1 MRYPG
6 RAILGVFLLLAASAV
21 AVGEVS
27 DGARPHPSPL
37 PKGEGAAAPAR
48 SVPTTR
54 GPAPPTEF
62 TASDHPWDDGRKIDL
77 TWVLSPDDEPDEEP
91 APAGPNGET
100 PEPARKKVQFYKV
113 YRSGEPDGPYKEAGI
128 STASKKDYPER
139 VTSFTVEKCDRG
151 EPYWFRVTAVGPD
164 GMESALVQAGPAVG
178 VRQFFD
184 GGRLWLGILLAA
196 FCGAV
201 VYWIAHARSGRP
213 VKVRKI
219 AGLEAV
225 DEAVGRATE
234 MGRCCLFVPG
244 IQDMNDIQTIAGL
257 TVLGRVAQTAAQ
269 YGATVDVPTCR
280 SLVMTA
286 ARETVQTSFL
296 TAGRPDAYREDDI
309 YYVTDEQFGYVA
321 YLTGAMV
328 RKRPAACFYMGSFY
342 AEALIIAET
351 GNSIGAIQVA
361 GTAEPAQLPFFVA
374 ACDYTLIGE
383 EFFAASAYLSGD
395 PEQLGSLKGQDVGKA
410 IVGVLLVVGCLIAT
424 CAVLTGFPVLAET
437 LDYLRDE
444 VLR

>member
-1 MRYPG
+1 MKCLD
-6 RAILGVFLLLAASAV
+6 RAMLGVLLALAAAGDPGAV
-21 AVGEVS
+21 
-27 DGARPHPSPL
+27 
-37 PKGEGAAAPAR
+37 AAAPA
-48 SVPTTR
+48 
-54 GPAPPTEF
+54 PPEGLE
-62 TASDHPWDDGRKIDL
+62 AVDQPWDGGQKIDL
-77 TWVLSPDDEPDEEP
+77 SWTLSPDEEP
-91 APAGPNGET
+91 AE
-100 PEPARKKVQFYKV
+100 EPKAAAPGARPKPPQKKVELYKI
-113 YRSGEPDGPYKEAGI
+113 YRSMEPDGYFKEVGTHTPAKG
-128 STASKKDYPER
+128 DYRER
-139 VTSFTVEKCDRG
+139 VTRFTVDKCERG
-151 EPYWFRVTAVGPD
+151 EPYWFRVTAVGSD
-164 GMESALVQAGPAVG
+164 RAESAFVQAGPAVA

-184 GGRLWLGILLAA
+184 GGRLWLGILLSA

-201 VYWIAHARSGRP
+201 IYWIIHARRGRP
-213 VKVRKI
+213 LKIRKI

-234 MGRCCLFVPG
+234 MGRSCLFVPG

-296 TAGRPDAYREDDI
+296 AAGRPDAYREDDI

-321 YLTGAMV
+321 YLTGNMV

-410 IVGVLLVVGCLIAT
+410 IVGVLLAAGCLIAT
-424 CAVLTGFPVLAET
+424 AAVVTGLPALTDALT
-437 LDYLRDE
+437 YLRDT